1 MLERCVGLHV
11 GVCFFVLIFML
22 DFVLV
27 CASTV
32 LVCASTVLVC
42 ASTVLV
48 CASTVL
54 AQC

>member
-11 GVCFFVLIFML
+11 GCAIDVLFCAFLCSNFML

-42 ASTVLV
+42 ASL
-48 CASTVL
+48 C
-54 AQC
+54 